1 MRAPFTEKDFY
12 KHNPNLDS
20 ERLTEKFD
28 LLWAEELKS
37 PNPSVLRIIIK
48 AYGWYVFLWGL
59 AFALM
64 ETVTRGIQ
72 PLCLGYLVEYF
83 AADQTTTSEAQAYWS
98 AFGIVFCAFLPVI
111 TFHPFIFQFF
121 QVGIKVRVGLTGLVY
136 RKCLK
141 ISKSSSN
148 DGLSGKAINIISSD
162 MGKFDVAI
170 CFVHD
175 LWRGPVEAI
184 IYGYLMY
191 REIGISAII
200 GLAFILSFI
209 PLQAWAGKKA
219 VYYRRLTAERSDMRI
234 KLMNEIIQGIQV
246 IKMYAWEKSFAKVIS
261 DIRLKEIRG
270 LRGTAYILAA
280 IKSTNVVSK
289 ISIFLSITSYIY
301 FGDALTARKVFVI
314 SSFFNVLNDSM
325 IHFWPLAITSCA
337 EAYVSA
343 KRILEFLL
351 EGDDRQ
357 KIKIYDSKEKKR
369 RESFIKNTIMSN
381 GGSKKKADVGTQRRF
396 VNTESVVKGV
406 NLIKASA
413 DWDIS
418 SIENPNPAIKDCD
431 VDIKDKTLVAIV
443 GPVGGGKSTFLN
455 VLLGEV
461 PLCEGEVHINGR
473 MSYASQEPW
482 VFEGTVRDNIVF
494 IDEYDPVRYAKVIKA
509 CALQQDFKLF
519 PHGDNTIVG
528 ERGVSL
534 SGGQKARVN
543 LARAVYRKADIY
555 LLDDPLSAVD
565 THVGRHIFEKC
576 IEGFL
581 KDKIRILVT
590 HQLQYLKDVE
600 HLILMNAGRVE
611 AQGTYKEIQELEE
624 FLSYSQDD
632 DSQESLNRK
641 SSTSSDEKGFSRQSS
656 TISFCDEEEDD
667 GENRKETKESGAV
680 KLENY
685 LYYFRA
691 LGNPFFLFS
700 VFFLFIATR
709 GILTGVDYFLS
720 RW

>member
-1 MRAPFTEKDFY
+1 MF
-12 KHNPNLDS
+12 
-20 ERLTEKFD
+20 
-28 LLWAEELKS
+28 LL
-37 PNPSVLRIIIK
+37 
-48 AYGWYVFLWGL
+48 GL
-59 AFALM
+59 AFAVM

-72 PLCLGYLVEYF
+72 PICLGLLVEYF
-83 AADQTTTSEAQAYWS
+83 AVDQTRITENEAYLY
-98 AFGIVFCAFLPVI
+98 AFGIVFCAFLPVL
-111 TFHPFIFQFF
+111 TFHPFIFMFF

-148 DGLSGKAINIISSD
+148 DGLSGKAINIMSSD
-162 MGKFDVAI
+162 MSKFDVAI

-184 IYGYLMY
+184 LYGYLMY
-191 REIGISAII
+191 REMGISAII
-200 GLAFILSFI
+200 GLLFILSFI

-261 DIRLKEIRG
+261 DIRLKEIQG

-280 IKSTNVVSK
+280 IKSTNVVPK
-289 ISIFLSITSYIY
+289 ISIFLSIISYIY
-301 FGDALTARKVFVI
+301 FGDVLTAKKVFVI

-351 EGDDRQ
+351 EGDERQ

-369 RESFIKNTIMSN
+369 RESFIKNQSAN
-381 GGSKKKADVGTQRRF
+381 GNLKKKTDQNVQRRF
-396 VNTESVVKGV
+396 INQETATKSITLS
-406 NLIKASA
+406 NASA
-413 DWDIS
+413 DWELS
-418 SIENPNPAIKDCD
+418 TVENPNPALKDCN
-431 VDIKDKTLVAIV
+431 VEIKENSLVSIV
-443 GPVGGGKSTFLN
+443 GPVGSGKSTFLN

-461 PLCEGEVHINGR
+461 PLCQGEVHINGKI
-473 MSYASQEPW
+473 SYASQEPW
-482 VFEGTVRDNIVF
+482 VFEGTVKDNIVF
-494 IDEYDPVRYAKVIKA
+494 IEEYDPVRYAKVIKA

-519 PHGDNTIVG
+519 PHGDSTIVG

-600 HLILMNAGRVE
+600 HLILMSSGCIE
-611 AQGTYKEIQELEE
+611 AQGTYKEIQEMDE

-632 DSQESLNRK
+632 ESQESINRK
-641 SSTSSDEKGFSRQSS
+641 SSSSSDEKGFSRQSS
-656 TISFCDEEEDD
+656 TLSFHDEEDEGLD
-667 GENRKETKESGAV
+667 RKETQETGAI
-680 KLENY
+680 KLDCY
-685 LYYFRA
+685 MFYFKA
-691 LGNPFFLFS
+691 LGNPFFFVS
-700 VFFLFIATR
+700 VIFLFIATR